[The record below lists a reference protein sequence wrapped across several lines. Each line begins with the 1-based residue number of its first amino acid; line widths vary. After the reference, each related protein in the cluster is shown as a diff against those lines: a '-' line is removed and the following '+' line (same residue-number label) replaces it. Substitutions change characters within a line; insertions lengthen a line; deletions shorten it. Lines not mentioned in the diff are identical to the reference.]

1 MKRILISLLFVL
13 FSVSF
18 AFADTPV
25 HVYQSM
31 PPVRTGVVT
40 IINPVMHKVVKK
52 RIPSVLYKKTSLEG
66 KLTINEAM
74 SLLTRATGIPVV
86 IVHSSFINNNK
97 NNYYYIHKPLYIIL
111 NAVIKGNGYIYKYK
125 NGKIKVYGEIAET
138 FNLPIFNI
146 DNAFSATT
154 GVSNNNNMQ
163 SGQNGVAG
171 NTQTQAGA
179 TTQAAP
185 ASSTQTMQTGVAN
198 NPGGQITSSMTLT
211 KTAVHYITQMLKPL
225 VSKTAVF
232 GVNAMQGIVYVK
244 DKPSNVFAVAKWV
257 KKIKENLAEAVW
269 LKVQIL
275 DVTLNNS
282 TQVGIN
288 WNAVFNSA
296 FKANPAGLSAI
307 TIGANLATG
316 VGIASGAPSIEL
328 ANSAGTNSAILEA
341 LKTQGKVD
349 VLSEPTLIVPNGETG
364 VINSS
369 SISSYIQTVET
380 ISTGIS
386 SSQTYP
392 VITQVSAGLSTAFTP
407 HINKKKGMITVVIN
421 FLDNNITGYND
432 FTVSG
437 TNFSEPIIQ
446 SKTLADIIR
455 VRNNHTVIMGGIITT
470 NKNKQNYGVP
480 LLSDIP
486 LIGALFSGVNN
497 TFEKDDLIMM
507 ITPKIIKY

>member
-1 MKRILISLLFVL
+1 MKKILITLLLIL
-13 FSVSF
+13 FSVSP
-18 AFADTPV
+18 AFAGT
-25 HVYQSM
+25 
-31 PPVRTGVVT
+31 VT
-40 IINPVMHKVVKK
+40 IINPVLHIIKK
-52 RIPSVLYKKTSLEG
+52 PVPEALRQRTSLEG
-66 KLTINEAM
+66 SLTINEAL
-74 SLLTRATGIPVV
+74 SLLTRATGIPISV
-86 IVHSSFINNNK
+86 IHSSFINNNK
-97 NNYYYIHKPLYIIL
+97 NSYYYIHKPLYMIL
-111 NAVIKGNGYIYKYK
+111 NAVIKDNGYVYKYK
-125 NGKIKVYGEIAET
+125 NGQIKVYGEIAET
-138 FNLPIFNI
+138 FNLPVFNI
-146 DNAFSATT
+146 DNAFQATT
-154 GVSNNNNMQ
+154 GVSNNNNLTN
-163 SGQNGVAG
+163 GQNGVNGTA
-171 NTQTQAGA
+171 NTA
-179 TTQAAP
+179 TTQAAS
-185 ASSTQTMQTGVAN
+185 ASPVSSQQTLQTGTAN
-198 NPGGQITSSMTLT
+198 NPGGQITSSMSLT

-225 VSKTAVF
+225 VSKKGVF

-257 KKIKENLAEAVW
+257 KKIRKNLAEAVW

-288 WNAVFNSA
+288 WNAVFSNA
-296 FKANPAGLSAI
+296 FKSNPAGLSAV
-307 TIGANLATG
+307 TIGANLASG
-316 VGIASGAPSIEL
+316 AGIASGAPSIEF

-341 LKTQGKVD
+341 LKTQGTVD
-349 VLSEPTLIVPNGETG
+349 ILSEPTLIVPNGETG

-369 SISSYIQTVET
+369 SISNYIQTVEN
-380 ISTGIS
+380 ISTGLT

-392 VITQVSAGLSTAFTP
+392 VIAQVSAGLSTAFTP

-437 TNFSEPIIQ
+437 TNFDEPIIQ
-446 SKTLADIIR
+446 SKTLSDIIR

-486 LIGALFSGVNN
+486 VLGLLFDGVNN
-497 TFEKDDLIMM
+497 TYEKDDLIMM

>member
-1 MKRILISLLFVL
+1 MKKILISLLVL
-13 FSVSF
+13 LWSGT
-18 AFADTPV
+18 AFAGT
-25 HVYQSM
+25 
-31 PPVRTGVVT
+31 VT
-40 IINPVMHKVVKK
+40 IINPVIHVVKK
-52 RIPSVLYKKTSLEG
+52 RIPFALRKKTSLEG
-66 KLTINEAM
+66 SLTINEAL
-74 SLLTRATGIPVV
+74 SLLTRATGIPVM
-86 IVHSSFINNNK
+86 IVHSSFINKNK
-97 NNYYYIHKPLYIIL
+97 VSYYYIHKPLYMVL
-111 NAVIKGNGYIYKYK
+111 NSVIRDNGYVYKYK
-125 NGKIKVYGEIAET
+125 SGKIKVYGEIAET
-138 FNLPIFNI
+138 FNLPVFNI
-146 DNAFSATT
+146 DNAFNATT

-163 SGQNGVAG
+163 NGQSGVAG
-171 NTQTQAGA
+171 NTQTQTGTVNTA
-179 TTQAAP
+179 TP
-185 ASSTQTMQTGVAN
+185 GSNTQTLQSGTAN

-225 VSKTAVF
+225 VSKKGVF

-244 DKPSNVFAVAKWV
+244 DKPSNVYAVAKWV
-257 KKIKENLAEAVW
+257 KKIRENLAEAVW

-307 TIGANLATG
+307 TIGANLASG
-316 VGIASGAPSIEL
+316 AGIASGAPSIEL

-341 LKTQGKVD
+341 LKTQGTVD
-349 VLSEPTLIVPNGETG
+349 ILSEPTLIVPNGETG

-369 SISSYIQTVET
+369 SISNYIQTVEN
-380 ISTGIS
+380 ISTGLT

-392 VITQVSAGLSTAFTP
+392 VIAQVSAGLSTAFTP

-437 TNFSEPIIQ
+437 TNFDEPIIQ
-446 SKTLADIIR
+446 SKTLSDIIR

-486 LIGALFSGVNN
+486 FIGALFDGVNN

>member
-1 MKRILISLLFVL
+1 MKKIFISLLVL
-13 FSVSF
+13 LWTGT
-18 AFADTPV
+18 AFAGT
-25 HVYQSM
+25 
-31 PPVRTGVVT
+31 VT
-40 IINPVMHKVVKK
+40 IINPVMHVIK
-52 RIPSVLYKKTSLEG
+52 RPVPLVLRQRTSLEG
-66 KLTINEAM
+66 SLTINEAL
-74 SLLTRATGIPVV
+74 SLLTRATGIP
-86 IVHSSFINNNK
+86 ISIIHSGFINNSK
-97 NNYYYIHKPLYIIL
+97 NSYYYIHKPLYMIL
-111 NAVIKGNGYIYKYK
+111 NAVIKDNGYIYKYK

-138 FNLPIFNI
+138 FNLPVFNI
-146 DNAFSATT
+146 DNAFNATT

-163 SGQNGVAG
+163 NGQNGVAG
-171 NTQTQAGA
+171 NTQAQTGTVNTA
-179 TTQAAP
+179 TP
-185 ASSTQTMQTGVAN
+185 GSNTQTLSSGTAN

-225 VSKTAVF
+225 VSKKGVF

-257 KKIKENLAEAVW
+257 KKIRGNLAEAVW

-307 TIGANLATG
+307 TIGANLASG
-316 VGIASGAPSIEL
+316 AGIASGAPSIEL

-341 LKTQGKVD
+341 LKTQGTVD
-349 VLSEPTLIVPNGETG
+349 ILSEPTLIVPNGETG

-369 SISSYIQTVET
+369 SISNYIQTVEN
-380 ISTGIS
+380 ISTGLT

-392 VITQVSAGLSTAFTP
+392 VIAQVSAGLSTAFTP

-437 TNFSEPIIQ
+437 TNFDEPIIQ
-446 SKTLADIIR
+446 SKTLSDIIR

-486 LIGALFSGVNN
+486 FIGALFDGVNN

>member
-1 MKRILISLLFVL
+1 MKKILISLLFVL
-13 FSVSF
+13 FWSST
-18 AFADTPV
+18 AFAGT
-25 HVYQSM
+25 
-31 PPVRTGVVT
+31 VT
-40 IINPVMHKVVKK
+40 IINPVTHVIKK
-52 RIPSVLYKKTSLEG
+52 TVPLALRQRTSLEG
-66 KLTINEAM
+66 SLTINEAL
-74 SLLTRATGIPVV
+74 SLLTRATGIPVR
-86 IVHSSFINNNK
+86 IVHSSFIDKNK
-97 NNYYYIHKPLYIIL
+97 VSYYYIHKPLYMIL
-111 NAVIKGNGYIYKYK
+111 NSVIKDNGYVYKYK
-125 NGKIKVYGEIAET
+125 NGEIKVYGELTET
-138 FNLPIFNI
+138 FNLPVFNI
-146 DNAFSATT
+146 DNAFNATT

-163 SGQNGVAG
+163 PGQNGIAG
-171 NTQTQAGA
+171 NTQAQTGTVNTA
-179 TTQAAP
+179 TP
-185 ASSTQTMQTGVAN
+185 VSSTQTLSSGTAN

-225 VSKTAVF
+225 VSKKGVF

-257 KKIKENLAEAVW
+257 KKIKANLAEAVW

-307 TIGANLATG
+307 TIGANLASG
-316 VGIASGAPSIEL
+316 AGIASGAPSIEF

-341 LKTQGKVD
+341 LKTQGTVD
-349 VLSEPTLIVPNGETG
+349 ILSEPTLIVPNGETG

-369 SISSYIQTVET
+369 SISNYIQTVEN
-380 ISTGIS
+380 ISTGLT

-392 VITQVSAGLSTAFTP
+392 VIAQVSAGLSTAFTP

-437 TNFSEPIIQ
+437 TNFDEPIIQ
-446 SKTLADIIR
+446 SKTLSDIIR

-486 LIGALFSGVNN
+486 FIGALFDGVNN

>member
-1 MKRILISLLFVL
+1 MKKILISLFILL
-13 FSVSF
+13 WSPA
-18 AFADTPV
+18 AFAGT
-25 HVYQSM
+25 
-31 PPVRTGVVT
+31 VT
-40 IINPVMHKVVKK
+40 IINPVLHVIKK
-52 RIPSVLYKKTSLEG
+52 PVPLALKEKTSLEG
-66 KLTINEAM
+66 NLNIREAL
-74 SLLTRATGIPVV
+74 SLLTRATGIPIV
-86 IVHSSFINNNK
+86 IVHSSFINNGK
-97 NNYYYIHKPLYIIL
+97 NSYYYIHKPLYMIL
-111 NAVIKGNGYIYKYK
+111 NAVIKDNGYVYKYK
-125 NGKIKVYGEIAET
+125 NGQIKVYGEIAET

-146 DNAFSATT
+146 DNAFQATT
-154 GVSNNNNMQ
+154 GVSNNNNL
-163 SGQNGVAG
+163 QN
-171 NTQTQAGA
+171 NE
-179 TTQAAP
+179 
-185 ASSTQTMQTGVAN
+185 QTGSSGSTTTGSTTTSTSTPTSSEQTLQTGTAN

-225 VSKTAVF
+225 VSKKGVF

-244 DKPSNVFAVAKWV
+244 DKPSNVFVVAKWV
-257 KKIKENLAEAVW
+257 KKIRKNLAEAVW

-296 FKANPAGLSAI
+296 FKANPAGLSAV
-307 TIGANLATG
+307 TIGANLASG
-316 VGIASGAPSIEL
+316 AGIASGAPSIEF
-328 ANSAGTNSAILEA
+328 ANSAGTNSAILQA
-341 LKTQGKVD
+341 LKTQGTVD
-349 VLSEPTLIVPNGETG
+349 ILSEPTLIVPNGETG

-369 SISSYIQTVET
+369 SISNYIQTVEN
-380 ISTGIS
+380 ISTGLT

-392 VITQVSAGLSTAFTP
+392 VIAQVSAGLSTAFTP

-437 TNFSEPIIQ
+437 TNFDEPIIQ
-446 SKTLADIIR
+446 SKTLSDIIR

-470 NKNKQNYGVP
+470 NKNKQNYGIP

-486 LIGALFSGVNN
+486 VLGLLFDGVNN
-497 TFEKDDLIMM
+497 TYEKDDLIMM

>member
-1 MKRILISLLFVL
+1 MKRILISLLLIL
-13 FSVSF
+13 FSVSP
-18 AFADTPV
+18 AFA
-25 HVYQSM
+25 
-31 PPVRTGVVT
+31 GVVT
-40 IINPVMHKVVKK
+40 IINPVMHVVKK
-52 RIPSVLYKKTSLEG
+52 RIPSVLRQKTSLEG
-66 KLTINEAM
+66 KLTINEAL

-97 NNYYYIHKPLYIIL
+97 NSYYYIHKPLYMIL
-111 NAVIKGNGYIYKYK
+111 NSVIKDNGYIYKYK

-138 FNLPIFNI
+138 FNLPVFNI
-146 DNAFSATT
+146 DNAFNATT
-154 GVSNNNNMQ
+154 GVSNNNNNMQ
-163 SGQNGVAG
+163 PGQNGLTG
-171 NTQTQAGA
+171 NTTGTTGA
-179 TTQAAP
+179 VNTATP
-185 ASSTQTMQTGVAN
+185 ASSTQTLQTGTAN

-225 VSKTAVF
+225 VSKKGVF

-296 FKANPAGLSAI
+296 FKANPAGLSAV
-307 TIGANLATG
+307 TIGANLASG
-316 VGIASGAPSIEL
+316 AGIASGAPSIEL

-341 LKTQGKVD
+341 LKTQGTVD
-349 VLSEPTLIVPNGETG
+349 ILSEPTLIVPNGETG

-369 SISSYIQTVET
+369 SISNYIQTVEN
-380 ISTGIS
+380 ISTGLT

-392 VITQVSAGLSTAFTP
+392 VIAQVSAGLSTAFTP

-437 TNFSEPIIQ
+437 TNFNEPIIQ
-446 SKTLADIIR
+446 SKTLSDIIR

-480 LLSDIP
+480 FLSDIP
-486 LIGALFSGVNN
+486 FIGVLFDGVNN

>member
-1 MKRILISLLFVL
+1 MKKILISLFILL
-13 FSVSF
+13 WSSS
-18 AFADTPV
+18 AFAGT
-25 HVYQSM
+25 
-31 PPVRTGVVT
+31 VT
-40 IINPVMHKVVKK
+40 IINPVLHVIKK
-52 RIPSVLYKKTSLEG
+52 PVPLALKQETSLEG
-66 KLTINEAM
+66 NLTIKEAL
-74 SLLTRATGIPVV
+74 SLLTRATGIPIV
-86 IVHSSFINNNK
+86 IVHSSFVGNNK
-97 NNYYYIHKPLYIIL
+97 NSYYYIHKPLYMIL
-111 NAVIKGNGYIYKYK
+111 NAVVKDNGYVYKYK
-125 NGKIKVYGEIAET
+125 NGEIKVYGELAET
-138 FNLPIFNI
+138 FNLPVFNI
-146 DNAFSATT
+146 DNAFNATT

-163 SGQNGVAG
+163 PGQNGIAG
-171 NTQTQAGA
+171 NTQAQTGTVNTA
-179 TTQAAP
+179 TP
-185 ASSTQTMQTGVAN
+185 VSSTQTLSSGTAN

-225 VSKTAVF
+225 VSKKGVF

-257 KKIKENLAEAVW
+257 KKIKANLAEAVW

-307 TIGANLATG
+307 TIGANLASG
-316 VGIASGAPSIEL
+316 AGIASGAPSIEF

-341 LKTQGKVD
+341 LKTQGAVD
-349 VLSEPTLIVPNGETG
+349 ILSEPTLIVPNGETG

-369 SISSYIQTVET
+369 SISNYIQTVEN
-380 ISTGIS
+380 ISTGLT

-392 VITQVSAGLSTAFTP
+392 VIAQVSAGLSTAFTP

-437 TNFSEPIIQ
+437 TNFDEPIIQ
-446 SKTLADIIR
+446 SKTLSDIIR

-486 LIGALFSGVNN
+486 FIGALFDGVNN